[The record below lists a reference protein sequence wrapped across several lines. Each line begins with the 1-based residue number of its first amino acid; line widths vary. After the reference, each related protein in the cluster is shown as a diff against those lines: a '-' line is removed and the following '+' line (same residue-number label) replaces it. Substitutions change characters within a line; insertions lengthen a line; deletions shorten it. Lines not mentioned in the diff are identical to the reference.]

1 MSDEKNSGNGC
12 GRCYYNGLPV
22 VTEKV
27 LHEIRLLLMQE
38 ILDCLKNRNEVAA
51 ETQDA
56 SVNALEVAQE
66 DFEGAVDVADLPD
79 NSQEQETLD
88 KAGDA
93 EN

>member
-1 MSDEKNSGNGC
+1 
-12 GRCYYNGLPV
+12 
-22 VTEKV
+22 
-27 LHEIRLLLMQE
+27 MQE

>member
-1 MSDEKNSGNGC
+1 
-12 GRCYYNGLPV
+12 
-22 VTEKV
+22 
-27 LHEIRLLLMQE
+27 MQE
-38 ILDCLKNRNEVAA
+38 ILDCLKNQNEVAA

-56 SVNALEVAQE
+56 SVNALEVAQKGRE
-66 DFEGAVDVADLPD
+66 SAVDITDLPG

>member
-1 MSDEKNSGNGC
+1 
-12 GRCYYNGLPV
+12 
-22 VTEKV
+22 
-27 LHEIRLLLMQE
+27 MQE
-38 ILDCLKNRNEVAA
+38 ILDCLKNQNEVAA

-56 SVNALEVAQE
+56 SVNALEVAQKGRE
-66 DFEGAVDVADLPD
+66 SAVDITDLPD